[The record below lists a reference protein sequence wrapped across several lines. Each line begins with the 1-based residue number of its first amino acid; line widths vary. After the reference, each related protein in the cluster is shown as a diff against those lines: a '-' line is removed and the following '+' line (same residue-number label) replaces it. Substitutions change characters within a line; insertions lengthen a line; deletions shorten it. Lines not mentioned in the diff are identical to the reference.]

1 MNYYIIIKMIISKIK
16 LDYTLFLLYKNDID
30 KENVIL
36 IPYYPKT
43 ENESKYYINLQYISD
58 YELHLIAMKNLFIS
72 GDFIVYLKN
81 KSTNHLLLKYWENY
95 LQDCPKLKNILN
107 YYNVIDMKYIV
118 LFPYSHLSEN
128 QHLIN
133 PNIHYELL
141 SKETIIYIN
150 VNQPK
155 SFVFNVIT
163 DSIDKLNLLSY
174 PYVIKTTQ
182 GLGGFGTWIIK
193 NEKDF
198 LKAMEQIK
206 YLNHEKL
213 IISEFI
219 ENVISNYCLQFY
231 LSKNEEN
238 DVILGI
244 TRQIIDPNSDWK
256 GGYINYKEQNKL
268 KEKLKNIFKTVSY
281 YLRKKMF
288 FGIVGVDILED
299 INNNLYVVDLN
310 LRINGT
316 TPLCLIK
323 NHFNNLNIKYSCFF
337 GEIKFKGIKP
347 DQLINSLKQYF
358 DNYKI
363 ILLGITE
370 NNDNSISTYMIIS
383 GDNLDQIY
391 KFKNSIKNKISLF

>member
-1 MNYYIIIKMIISKIK
+1 MIISKIK
-16 LDYTLFLLYKNDID
+16 LDYTLFSLYKNDID

-43 ENESKYYINLQYISD
+43 ENVSKYYINLQYVSD

-81 KSTNHLLLKYWENY
+81 KSTNHLLLKYWNDY
-95 LQDCPKLKNILN
+95 LQDCPKFKNILN
-107 YYNVIDMKYIV
+107 NYNVTDMKYIV
-118 LFPYSHLSEN
+118 LFPYSYLSEN

-133 PNIHYELL
+133 PNIHYDLL

-155 SFVFNVIT
+155 SFVFNVVT

-174 PYVIKTTQ
+174 PYVIKTTH

-193 NEKDF
+193 NEKDL
-198 LKAMEQIK
+198 LKTMEQIK
-206 YLNHEKL
+206 YLNYKKL

-231 LSKNEEN
+231 LSKKEEN
-238 DVILGI
+238 DVILGV
-244 TRQIIDPNSDWK
+244 TRQIIDTNSDWK
-256 GGYINYKEQNKL
+256 GGYINYKEQDKL

-323 NHFNNLNIKYSCFF
+323 NHFNSLNIKYSCFF
-337 GEIKFKGIKP
+337 GEIKFKNIKL
-347 DQLINSLKQYF
+347 DQLINFLKQYF

-363 ILLGITE
+363 ILLGIVE
-370 NNDNSISTYMIIS
+370 NNDNCISTYMIIS
-383 GDNLDQIY
+383 GDNLEQIY
-391 KFKNSIKNKISLF
+391 KFKNKISLFQN